1 MKGLIKRALVHTAA
15 APTVAR
21 LFSPL
26 TTERATIFMLH
37 RFEDPE
43 TGTPGHSPRALAELL
58 GCLRRHGHAFLPLS
72 EVFRRLA
79 DGRPALGNAVA
90 FTMDDGF
97 EDQLR
102 VGLPVFRR
110 FGCPV
115 TVFLITDF
123 VDGVLW
129 PWDARIDYAFRN
141 AARPGL
147 ELELGGRRLRCPL
160 DTPEQRRFAVREVL
174 AECKDMDGDH
184 VEAVVAEVAERAGV
198 RLPASPPAG
207 YRPLTWSQAREAEAG
222 GGVRFGPHGRTH
234 RVLSRL
240 SENEVR
246 GEILG
251 SWSRLTTEL
260 RAPLPVMCYPT
271 GRTRDFGQR
280 ERRLLAANAFAGA
293 VTAEP
298 GYAEQGGSADARFA
312 VGRFALP
319 GNVADALQYCS
330 YIETLKDRLLLRH
343 SLSTH

>member
-15 APTVAR
+15 APAVAR

-26 TTERATIFMLH
+26 TSERATIFMLH
-37 RFEDPE
+37 RFEDPD
-43 TGTPGHSPRALAELL
+43 TGTAGHSPRAVAELL
-58 GCLRRHGHAFLPLS
+58 GGLRRHGHVFLPLG

-79 DGRPALGNAVA
+79 DGEPALGNAVA

-110 FGCPV
+110 FDCPV

-123 VDGVLW
+123 VDGALW

-141 AARPGL
+141 ATRPAF
-147 ELELGGRRLRCPL
+147 ELEFGGRPL
-160 DTPEQRRFAVREVL
+160 HCALETPEQRRHAVREVL

-184 VEAVVAEVAERAGV
+184 VESVVAEVAARAGV
-198 RLPASPPAG
+198 QLPASPPPG

-240 SENEVR
+240 SECEVR
-246 GEILG
+246 SEILG
-251 SWSRLTTEL
+251 AWSRLTAEL

-271 GRTRDFGQR
+271 GRSKDFGQR

-298 GYAEQGGSADARFA
+298 GYAAQNAGSEARFT

-319 GNVADALQYCS
+319 DNVADALQYCS